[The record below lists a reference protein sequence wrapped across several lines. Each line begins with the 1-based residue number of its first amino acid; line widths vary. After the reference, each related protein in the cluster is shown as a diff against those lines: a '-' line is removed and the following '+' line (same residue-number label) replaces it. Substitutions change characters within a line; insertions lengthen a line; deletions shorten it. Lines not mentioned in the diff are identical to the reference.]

1 MQAERLTRVKLEV
14 SKRGECLGTERVM
27 GVLPVAA
34 YVEIVSFRFLAR
46 LLAFPVPDGN
56 SIWNE

>member
-1 MQAERLTRVKLEV
+1 MPLAFEGGIPEHP
-14 SKRGECLGTERVM
+14 ERVM

-34 YVEIVSFRFLAR
+34 YVEIVSFRFLAC